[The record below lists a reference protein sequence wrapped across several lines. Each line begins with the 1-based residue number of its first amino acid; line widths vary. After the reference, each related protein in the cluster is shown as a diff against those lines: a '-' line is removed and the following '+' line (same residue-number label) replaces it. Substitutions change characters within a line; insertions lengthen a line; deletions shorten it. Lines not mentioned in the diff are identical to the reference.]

1 MIRVTGKAAATPR
14 TSPEAICQSPRRM
27 TRSRIVP
34 NHSAPSPLDN
44 AVRPLFLEV
53 EMNSGIGK
61 TLEHLLILSCLVIS
75 ITTLADETP
84 EFALRTTS
92 TPAKNPA
99 VAYLYVSQQPN
110 TPGPNQV
117 SGLTV
122 HENGAL
128 SPIEGSPFSEDIGAM
143 AVNGKYLFGAT
154 TDNLYLNSYTIEPN
168 GALRF
173 SIANDLTK
181 ITGDTS
187 DGIEEYMVLDHSGAN
202 LYNFRYEGSQAFY
215 SFAINKTTGALT
227 LTRGKQ
233 LGFDSDL
240 SGWITFGA
248 NNKYVYSTVNGEYE
262 QSLYDFERATDGA
275 LLPGTAGPE
284 NGFPIPAPRT
294 GEHFIP
300 MAVAADPSNHVAVSM
315 QREEWNGSPGD
326 TIGEQQLA
334 TYTADAKGNLTTTS
348 GWKNMPTVNVGD
360 LTWMRMSP
368 SGKLLAVS
376 GSRGLQIFHF
386 NGREPITSYATLVP
400 NVSFG
405 DVRWD
410 DNNHLFAAGSNGK
423 LYVFTITPTGITQ
436 APGSPI
442 AIPGAQSLTVQP
454 LL

>member
-1 MIRVTGKAAATPR
+1 
-14 TSPEAICQSPRRM
+14 
-27 TRSRIVP
+27 
-34 NHSAPSPLDN
+34 
-44 AVRPLFLEV
+44 LFLEV
-53 EMNSGIGK
+53 KMNSGIGK
-61 TLEHLLILSCLVIS
+61 TLKHVLLLSCLVIS
-75 ITTLADETP
+75 ITTLAAQTP
-84 EFALRTTS
+84 ELALRPTPI
-92 TPAKNPA
+92 PAKNPA
-99 VAYLYVSQQPN
+99 VAYLYISQQPN
-110 TPGPNQV
+110 TSGPNQV

-128 SPIEGSPFSEDIGAM
+128 SPIQGSPFSEDIGAM

-187 DGIEEYMVLDHSGAN
+187 DGIEEYLVLDHTGAN
-202 LYNFRYEGSQAFY
+202 LYNFRYEGSQALY
-215 SFAINKTTGALT
+215 SFTINKTTGALT
-227 LTRGKQ
+227 LTPGKQ
-233 LGFDSDL
+233 LGFDSNL
-240 SGWITFGA
+240 SGWITFSA
-248 NNKYVYSTVNGEYE
+248 NNKHVYSTVDGLWQ

-275 LLPGTAGPE
+275 LLPGTAGPD

-315 QREEWNGSPGD
+315 QREQWIGYPGGS
-326 TIGEQQLA
+326 IGEPQLA

-348 GWKNMPTVNVGD
+348 AWKNMPTVNVGD
-360 LTWMRMSP
+360 LGWMRMSP

-376 GSRGLQIFHF
+376 GSQGLQIFHF
-386 NGREPITSYATLVP
+386 NGSEPITPYATLVP
-400 NVSFG
+400 HVSFIG
-405 DVRWD
+405 DVLWD
-410 DNNHLFAAGSNGK
+410 DNDHLFAAGSNGK
-423 LYVFTITPTGITQ
+423 LFVFTITPTGITQ